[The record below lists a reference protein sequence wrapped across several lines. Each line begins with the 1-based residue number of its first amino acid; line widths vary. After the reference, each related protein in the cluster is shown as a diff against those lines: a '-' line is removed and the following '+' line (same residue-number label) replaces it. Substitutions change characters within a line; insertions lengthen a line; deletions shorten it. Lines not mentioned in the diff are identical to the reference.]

1 METNKHNIKESI
13 LESIRARKIGMHSK
27 SYFYARVAALVV
39 VSCLVLLISI
49 FILNFLLFSVRIN
62 SQDVFLSF
70 GPRGWSAFLAFFPWE
85 LLAIDAVLVGVLLA
99 LLRQFKF
106 GYKSP
111 LLYMLGGLIALTL
124 VAGFAID
131 STTGINEHFL
141 RQADEHRLPGAFG
154 DFYGHARRPPPPG
167 SGFCR
172 HCTIVAIE
180 GNVLTVE
187 EVRSEGT
194 TTRVIVLP
202 PNDPNATTSMLK
214 VGDIIFVAGDTASDG
229 NIRAFGVRAFSP
241 VK

>member
-1 METNKHNIKESI
+1 METNKKHNIKETI

-27 SYFYARVAALVV
+27 NYFYLRIAALVV
-39 VSCLVLLISI
+39 VSTLVLLISI
-49 FILNFLLFSVRIN
+49 FILNFLLFSVRVS

-85 LLAIDAVLVGVLLA
+85 LLAIDAVLVGVLLL

-111 LLYMLGGLIALTL
+111 LLYMLGGLVALTL
-124 VAGFAID
+124 VAGFALD
-131 STTGINEHFL
+131 RTTGLNEHFL

-194 TTRVIVLP
+194 TTRTILLP

-214 VGDIIFVAGDTASDG
+214 VGDVIFVAGDTSPDG
-229 NIRAFGVRAFSP
+229 NIRAFGVRAFAR
-241 VK
+241 

>member
-1 METNKHNIKESI
+1 METEKHNIKEAI

-27 SYFYARVAALVV
+27 NYFYLRIAALAV
-39 VSCLVLLISI
+39 VSVLVLLISI
-49 FILNFLLFSVRIN
+49 FILNFLLFSIRIN
-62 SQDVFLSF
+62 SQDIFLGF

-85 LLAIDAVLVGVLLA
+85 LLATDAVLVGVLLA

-111 LLYMLGGLIALTL
+111 LLYMLGGLVMLTL
-124 VAGFAID
+124 VAGFAVD
-131 STTGINEHFL
+131 KAGVNEHFL
-141 RQADEHRLPGAFG
+141 RQADENRLPGAFG

-172 HCTIVAIE
+172 HCRIVAIE

-194 TTRVIVLP
+194 TTRTIVLP
-202 PNDPNATTSMLK
+202 ANDPNATTSLLK
-214 VGDIIFVAGDTASDG
+214 VGDIIFVAGDAASDG
-229 NIRAFGVRAFSP
+229 NIRAFGVRAFAP
-241 VK
+241 AD